1 MKKITTLAVSL
12 LTAACMSAGALAADQ
27 PLEKV
32 APFPKAE
39 KGMKRQ
45 VIQLPQQQDESALKV
60 ELMIGQTLEVDCNH
74 HRLGGELESKT
85 LEGWGYDYYVFEK
98 LSGPVSTMMACPDG
112 KKEKKFVTAGLGDD
126 AMLRYNSKLP
136 IVVYTPSN
144 VDVKYRIWRA
154 DETIGNGRRPL
165 RRTAQTAIKNGSP
178 QAAVFVRA
186 FIRARYPPSACRLS
200 AASAP
205 PAVPHPPPRLAHI
218 SAPALHWSTP
228 ALSRSPPGCRQDEY
242 RRLG

>member
-154 DETIGNGRRPL
+154 T
-165 RRTAQTAIKNGSP
+165 
-178 QAAVFVRA
+178 
-186 FIRARYPPSACRLS
+186 RLS
-200 AASAP
+200 ATLSSAKANSANGNKKRQPAGCRFCQSVYQSAISAIGLPPLSGFSSACGTSSTAPAGSYFSSSTSLVHASAFS
-205 PAVPHPPPRLAHI
+205 I
-218 SAPALHWSTP
+218 SAGLP
-228 ALSRSPPGCRQDEY
+228 SRRIP
-242 RRLG
+242 